1 MPVGGKISIEDV
13 VALEQ
18 FRSHLIDFN
27 RELAESF
34 ARMRGHWRDLGSS
47 WHDGMYERFGTA
59 LQEGSA
65 GVDRYL
71 AATEGHEAYLTE
83 LIARMNAVLELGSP

>member
-1 MPVGGKISIEDV
+1 MPVGGRISVDDIG
-13 VALEQ
+13 ALEQ

-27 RELAESF
+27 GELAESF
-34 ARMRGHWRDLGSS
+34 ARMRGHWRDLGNI

-59 LQEGSA
+59 LEEASG

-71 AATEGHEAYLTE
+71 TVTENHEAYLGE
-83 LIARMNAVLELGSP
+83 LIARLHAVAELGHP

>member
-1 MPVGGKISIEDV
+1 MPVDGRISIEDIG
-13 VALEQ
+13 ALEQ

-34 ARMRGHWRDLGSS
+34 ARMRGHWRDLGNI
-47 WHDGMYERFGTA
+47 WHDGMYDRFGTA
-59 LQEGSA
+59 LAEGSA

-71 AATEGHEAYLTE
+71 AATEGHEAYLSE
-83 LIARMNAVLELGSP
+83 LIARMHAVAELGGP